1 MDTALKQLRKWLFFV
16 FLVGALVLATFLA
29 IAATQPG
36 DTLLERLNAAYQWLI
51 KNTTGRHYTDL
62 MRENPWLYLV
72 PAIWILTIA
81 GWLLPRKYWGRA
93 ILIYIAFGLGFVAG
107 HVFW

>member
-1 MDTALKQLRKWLFFV
+1 M
-16 FLVGALVLATFLA
+16 VLGTFLA

-36 DTLLERLNAAYQWLI
+36 DTLLDRIHAAYQWLVE
-51 KNTTGRHYTDL
+51 NTTGQHYTEL
-62 MRENPWLYLV
+62 MRQNPWLYVV
-72 PAIWILTIA
+72 PAIWILIIA

-93 ILIYIAFGLGFVAG
+93 ILIYIVFGLGFVAG